1 MFDVVLTFMKE
12 FINWLPTLICLVLV
26 LNLCRDLLWGGK

>member
-1 MFDVVLTFMKE
+1 MFDVVLTFMTE

-26 LNLCRDLLWGGK
+26 FNLIYEMLWGGR